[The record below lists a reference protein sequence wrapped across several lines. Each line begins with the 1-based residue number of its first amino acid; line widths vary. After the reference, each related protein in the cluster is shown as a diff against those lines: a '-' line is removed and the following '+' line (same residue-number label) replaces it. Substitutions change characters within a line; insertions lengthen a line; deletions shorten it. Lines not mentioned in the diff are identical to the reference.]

1 MFLIIIALIVWEIY
15 WKAQALWI
23 AARKSH
29 KNYFILILLINSF
42 GILPIYYLF
51 KQNYFKKTN

>member
-1 MFLIIIALIVWEIY
+1 MFFIIIALIVWEIY
-15 WKAQALWI
+15 WKAKALWI

-29 KNYFILILLINSF
+29 KNYFILILVINSL

-51 KQNYFKKTN
+51 KQNYFKKTS